1 MTRNDI
7 LERKEDIL
15 QWISENQ
22 SKAFICRQLK
32 CKPETLNSY
41 LAKMGIDYKGNKGLK
56 ISLNNRLRE
65 QFREQLKEL
74 NMGLENRLNDNVDQ
88 FSGGQRQALTL
99 LMAVMSKPDLLL
111 LDEHTA
117 ALDPAN
123 ADLVMQL
130 TLKFTREMGLTT
142 MMVTH
147 NMQHALDYGNRLIMM
162 HKGQI
167 ILDINGEQKKNLTME
182 DLIAQFKKIQVSN
195 DALMLQ

>member
-1 MTRNDI
+1 
-7 LERKEDIL
+7 
-15 QWISENQ
+15 
-22 SKAFICRQLK
+22 
-32 CKPETLNSY
+32 
-41 LAKMGIDYKGNKGLK
+41 
-56 ISLNNRLRE
+56 
-65 QFREQLKEL
+65 
-74 NMGLENRLNDNVDQ
+74 
-88 FSGGQRQALTL
+88 
-99 LMAVMSKPDLLL
+99 MAVMSKPDLLL